1 MEPRLDY
8 FSAAPEVVR
17 AMMAMQRSVDNLS
30 LEHGLVEL
38 VKIRASQLNGCAYCI
53 HMHTTDARKHGESE
67 MRLYL
72 LSAWRESPLYSKR
85 ERAAL
90 EWTETLTL
98 IAQTQVP
105 DDAYAL
111 LNEHF
116 SAQEQV
122 ELTLAI
128 TTINAWNRF
137 AVGFRAV
144 HPV

>member
-30 LEHGLVEL
+30 LERGLVEL

-111 LNEHF
+111 LNELF

>member
-17 AMMAMQRSVDNLS
+17 AMVTMQRCVDNLS
-30 LEHGLVEL
+30 LERGLVEL

-53 HMHTTDARKHGESE
+53 HMHSTDARKHGESE

-72 LSAWRESPLYSKR
+72 LSAWRESPLYSER

-111 LNEHF
+111 LNELF

>member
-17 AMMAMQRSVDNLS
+17 AMMAMQRCVDNLS
-30 LEHGLVEL
+30 LERGLVEL

-72 LSAWRESPLYSKR
+72 LSAWRESPLFSER

-90 EWTETLTL
+90 VWTETLTL

-122 ELTLAI
+122 ELSLAI

>member
-1 MEPRLDY
+1 
-8 FSAAPEVVR
+8 
-17 AMMAMQRSVDNLS
+17 
-30 LEHGLVEL
+30 
-38 VKIRASQLNGCAYCI
+38 
-53 HMHTTDARKHGESE
+53 
-67 MRLYL
+67 
-72 LSAWRESPLYSKR
+72 LYSAR

-105 DDAYAL
+105 DDAYTL
-111 LNEHF
+111 LSEHF

-144 HPV
+144 HPD

>member
-1 MEPRLDY
+1 MKPRLDY
-8 FSAAPEVVR
+8 FSAAPGVVR
-17 AMMAMQRSVDNLS
+17 AMAAVQRCVDELS
-30 LEHGLVEL
+30 LEHSLIEL

-53 HMHTTDARKHGESE
+53 HMHTTDARKQGESE

-72 LSAWRESPLYSKR
+72 LSAWRESPLYSAR

-105 DDAYAL
+105 DDAYTL
-111 LNEHF
+111 LSEHF

-144 HPV
+144 HPD